1 MRGKEALS
9 VNGKLAEKLAFGKD
23 GMLVFSL
30 TDPLLGIED
39 RRKKNI
45 ISKELYPGDE
55 AFKGVGRPIMAL

>member
-1 MRGKEALS
+1 MRDKEALS

-30 TDPLLGIED
+30 TDPLVGTED

-45 ISKELYPGDE
+45 ISKEL
-55 AFKGVGRPIMAL
+55 